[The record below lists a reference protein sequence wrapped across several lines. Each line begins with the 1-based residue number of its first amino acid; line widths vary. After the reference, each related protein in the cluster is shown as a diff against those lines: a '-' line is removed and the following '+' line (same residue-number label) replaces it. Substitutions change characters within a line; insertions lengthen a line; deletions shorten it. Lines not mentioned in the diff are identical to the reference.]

1 MVKELRKKFG
11 HFALFFYNNLSP
23 DVVAVLWRPTRFVGQ
38 PFSIMNSEFA
48 RPVDDGNWKSDSMV
62 LDNMKDL
69 MREMTIYMTDMIV
82 SVKVLDD
89 RSVNRRV
96 ISDQRVISTKRK
108 PAVSESDESSD
119 DSSMENGSD

>member
-1 MVKELRKKFG
+1 MVNELRKKFV
-11 HFALFFYNNLSP
+11 HYALFFYNSLTP
-23 DVVAVLWRPTRFVGQ
+23 EVIAVLWRPTRFVGQ

-48 RPVDDGNWKSDSMV
+48 RPVDDEKWKSDSMV

-69 MREMTIYMTDMIV
+69 MREMTTYTTDMIV

-89 RSVNRRV
+89 RSVNRRI
-96 ISDQRVISTKRK
+96 ISEQRVISTKRK